1 MAILQISLH
10 PTTYSSL
17 NVTAKKQH
25 TYKWIS
31 LFLIQTEDWGLRE
44 GLRTWDPRTEDSLLP
59 YESSKVLTNCK
70 LCSFKQVVPPWSH
83 IWNSLLLKDF
93 CLQIYLVAQKL
104 EAQTSND
111 EFGILHFC
119 IWTSEGQLR
128 GGMFDSCRNPNKHF
142 PSISLSANTI
152 KNLTD
157 ILQLKIRAATF
168 PLIIPFINVLRLSL
182 PNLEMR
188 LKWHDDHI
196 LQKIIKTPDE
206 KRYQL
211 IITILVLFLPRWN
224 LRYHG
229 PFFIGVVLIYR
240 TKSIRYEKKTL
251 ELRTRTVK
259 RGINSTT
266 PRLTE
271 EL

>member
-1 MAILQISLH
+1 MSPQKSSQIENFAALNRLCH
-10 PTTYSSL
+10 P
-17 NVTAKKQH
+17 
-25 TYKWIS
+25 
-31 LFLIQTEDWGLRE
+31 GL
-44 GLRTWDPRTEDSLLP
+44 T
-59 YESSKVLTNCK
+59 
-70 LCSFKQVVPPWSH
+70 
-83 IWNSLLLKDF
+83 
-93 CLQIYLVAQKL
+93 
-104 EAQTSND
+104 
-111 EFGILHFC
+111 FGILCYWRIFVYKYIWLHKNGRHKPSMMSLEFC
-119 IWTSEGQLR
+119 IWTSEGQLGR
-128 GGMFDSCRNPNKHF
+128 GMFDSCRNPNKHF
-142 PSISLSANTI
+142 PSISQSANTI

-168 PLIIPFINVLRLSL
+168 PLIIPFINALRLSL
-182 PNLEMR
+182 PNLQMR

-224 LRYHG
+224 LRYRG
-229 PFFIGVVLIYR
+229 PFFIGVVPIYR

-251 ELRTRTVK
+251 ELRTGTVK